1 MRRLYRDHGRGWL
14 ERARPLPGRAFFD
27 EEARLATRGFRVR
40 LLERERYLG
49 GKVGAE
55 ARHAKRAQLGVVV
68 APEHAHAV
76 AARQQLLDHVAPQE
90 AISALIVTHALQGK
104 KVIRLKGGDVS
115 FFSNVLDELQALR
128 QHGIPFEIIP
138 GVTAASGVSAYA
150 GFPLT
155 ARGYAQGVQFIAFNP
170 KNTLTE
176 AQWKA
181 IGETADTLVFYMA
194 TKNMA
199 LLAEA
204 LLRYG
209 KKPDTALGLI
219 EQATTRFQKVH
230 LSSLQECKQD
240 FENRSFSSPAL
251 VIVGDVVRLHREFS
265 WYTGNEEGSVFEELP
280 SR

>member
-1 MRRLYRDHGRGWL
+1 MATATSHNGFVTIAG
-14 ERARPLPGRAFFD
+14 AGPGD
-27 EEARLATRGFRVR
+27 EELITLKLLNRLREAEVVITDRLVNPAIIRQHCPAETEVILAGKRG
-40 LLERERYLG
+40 YSD
-49 GKVGAE
+49 AS
-55 ARHAKRAQLGVVV
+55 Q
-68 APEHAHAV
+68 
-76 AARQQLLDHVAPQE
+76 PQE